1 MSRIPQFRLWRSI
14 ILCVVWSLPCFQVL
28 AIDLDLQNPDSVK
41 SVASELAW
49 DLVSFYTGNNTGD
62 VPGNLPDPY
71 YWWEA
76 GAFFGTLVNYWAY
89 TGDTTYNDLTAQAI
103 LHQVGPNRDFMPA
116 NQTRTEGNDDQAFW
130 AFAAL
135 RAAERNFPNPP
146 ADQPSWLSL
155 AQAVFNE
162 QAQRWNTQKCGGGL
176 KWQIYTFNSGY
187 TYRNSISNGC
197 FFNIAARLAR
207 YTGNATYAD
216 WANKVWDWVTD
227 VGLIGR
233 EYHVFDGTSEENN
246 CTDLNHIEWTYN
258 NGVFLL
264 GAAHMWN
271 YTNGDES
278 WRERVNGLLQA
289 QSSFL
294 STNESSKNVLY
305 EAACETVGT
314 CQTDQ
319 FSFKAYLVRWMADT
333 ARLAPFTYDTIMARL
348 QPTAKAAAAQCVGG
362 KTGTYCGM
370 QWTTGTYDG
379 TVGVGQQMAALEVVQ
394 ANLLQANPGPLTHT
408 TGGSSQGNSAAGT
421 QASDSSRDPSELRPI
436 TTSDRIGAGVVT
448 GVTACLVLGV
458 TAFMVS

>member
-1 MSRIPQFRLWRSI
+1 MLEANKSVCGQLDSI
-14 ILCVVWSLPCFQVL
+14 
-28 AIDLDLQNPDSVK
+28 K
-41 SVASELAW
+41 SVASDLAW

-89 TGDTTYNDLTAQAI
+89 TGDTTYNELTAQAI

-227 VGLIGR
+227 VGLIGP

-271 YTNGDES
+271 YVSMRPGSLCSVMRRT
-278 WRERVNGLLQA
+278 
-289 QSSFL
+289 
-294 STNESSKNVLY
+294 TNEK
-305 EAACETVGT
+305 A
-314 CQTDQ
+314 DQ
-319 FSFKAYLVRWMADT
+319 R
-333 ARLAPFTYDTIMARL
+333 R
-348 QPTAKAAAAQCVGG
+348 
-362 KTGTYCGM
+362 
-370 QWTTGTYDG
+370 
-379 TVGVGQQMAALEVVQ
+379 
-394 ANLLQANPGPLTHT
+394 
-408 TGGSSQGNSAAGT
+408 
-421 QASDSSRDPSELRPI
+421 
-436 TTSDRIGAGVVT
+436 
-448 GVTACLVLGV
+448 
-458 TAFMVS
+458 